1 MTHESFSG
9 AERGHRHRE
18 CSAPPFFLPLLIFQ
32 NRKTVSSFDALLR
45 TIFVHISAHR
55 GERER
60 EREGIKNKTSRSFEL
75 FCEKRKFLFCSW
87 SFDRKETSIL
97 LSLSLSLSL
106 AHFPSRL
113 LPPLSARA
121 ARSITLSLPC
131 FLNLNCYL
139 LFFFSL
145 FFLGRSCRSRQ
156 SPLSSQSPLCRL
168 LPLIKIGII
177 KKKNYHLSPLAWS

>member
-1 MTHESFSG
+1 MSPFLEPREAIGIESAARPLFFC
-9 AERGHRHRE
+9 R
-18 CSAPPFFLPLLIFQ
+18 CSFFKIGKRFPPLTPCCEPYLSTSQ
-32 NRKTVSSFDALLR
+32 R
-45 TIFVHISAHR
+45 T
-55 GERER
+55 GER

-113 LPPLSARA
+113 LPALSARA